1 MRAKRWWMPVLSGIA
16 SICACSTPSAPSSTR
31 VRVDP
36 AQLGDGWTASTPVAE
51 GIDATRLEALTQR
64 IANREF
70 GLVDS
75 LTISRNGRLC
85 YDAYFNGDANVLHET
100 QSVTKSVTSALIG
113 LAIARGAIL
122 DAHQPVVAV
131 LPDYAV
137 ALRDDPAKAALRI
150 DHLLTMS
157 SGIDWDESLPIA
169 DARNALGRMNESPD
183 WVAFVIA
190 RRIVEAPGTR
200 FVYNSGGVILLGAIL
215 YAATGQDAARFAADN
230 LFAPMG
236 ITDASWSRNPAHPEQ
251 VHTGGGLSLRA
262 RDQAKFGQAY
272 LDDGMWAGRR
282 VLPSQWVRDSTAP
295 RLAASDGAQYGYLWW
310 LRSVASALDVAEAWG
325 ARGQHI
331 FVVRPSNLVVV
342 VNARD
347 TAVDAGRQVLNEI
360 ISAVRNPP

>member
-1 MRAKRWWMPVLSGIA
+1 MRANRCSVLVLFAIA
-16 SICACSTPSAPSSTR
+16 VLCACSTPSAPSSSH

-36 AQLGDGWTASTPVAE
+36 APLGDGWALSTPAAE
-51 GIDATRLEALTQR
+51 GIDAARLDTLTQR

-75 LTISRNGRLC
+75 VTIVRNGRLC
-85 YDAYFNGDANVLHET
+85 YDAYFSGDASVLHEL

-122 DAHQPVVAV
+122 DSHQPVVAV
-131 LPDYAV
+131 LPDYAA

-157 SGIDWDESLPIA
+157 AGMDWDESLPIV
-169 DARNALGRMNESPD
+169 DTRNTLGQMNGSPD
-183 WVAFVIA
+183 WVAFVVA

-215 YAATGQDAARFAADN
+215 RAATGQDAERFAADN

-236 ITDASWSRNPAHPEQ
+236 ITDARWSRNSAHPEQ

-295 RLAASDGAQYGYLWW
+295 RLVASDGAQYGYLWW

-347 TAVDAGRQVLNEI
+347 DAVDAGRQVLNAI
-360 ISAVRNPP
+360 ISAVRSMP